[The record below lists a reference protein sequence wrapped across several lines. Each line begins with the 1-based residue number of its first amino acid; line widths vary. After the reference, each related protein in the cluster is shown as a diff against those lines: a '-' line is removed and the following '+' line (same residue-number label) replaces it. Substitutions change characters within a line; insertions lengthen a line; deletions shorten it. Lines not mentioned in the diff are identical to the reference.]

1 MASESTLEST
11 TESAADDGHVE
22 EHAQTQGEYIQHHL
36 MFLTYGKHPD
46 GHWGFAHTE
55 EEATDMGLM
64 AVHVDTMGW
73 SIALGLLFVLSFKK
87 AAEKASAA
95 TPTGFQNFVEWVY
108 EFVDQNVK
116 DTFHGKSAL
125 IAPLALTIFCWI
137 ILMNFMDLVPVDILP
152 WLAQTISGSHET
164 AFRVVPTTDPNIT
177 LGMSISVFFLIIYYS
192 IKIKGVGGFCKEL
205 AFQPFGPKMFIA
217 NLLIEVPTLLAKPV
231 SLGLRLYGN
240 LYAGE
245 LVFLLIALFG
255 IYQLPAH
262 FIWAAFHLLVVPL
275 QAFIFMML
283 TIVYLS
289 QAHEDH

>member
-1 MASESTLEST
+1 MASEAQ
-11 TESAADDGHVE
+11 TEIEHEEAGHGE
-22 EHAQTQGEYIQHHL
+22 EHTQTQGEYIQHHL
-36 MFLTYGKHPD
+36 QFLTFGKNSE
-46 GHWGFAHTE
+46 GHWALAHTE
-55 EEATDMGLM
+55 EEAGEMGFWSF
-64 AVHVDTMGW
+64 HVDTLGW
-73 SIALGLLFVLSFKK
+73 SIVLGLLFVLSFKK
-87 AAEKASAA
+87 AAEKASAEV
-95 TPTGFQNFVEWVY
+95 PTGFQNFVEWIY

-125 IAPLALTIFCWI
+125 IAPLAMTIFVWI

-177 LGMSISVFFLIIYYS
+177 LGMSISVFFLIIYYTV
-192 IKIKGVGGFCKEL
+192 KIKGASGFFKEL
-205 AFQPFGPKMFIA
+205 AFHPFGPKMFIA
-217 NLLIEVPTLLAKPV
+217 NLLIEIPTLLAKPV

-255 IYQLPAH
+255 VYQLPAH

-289 QAHEDH
+289 QACEDH

>member
-1 MASESTLEST
+1 MASEATQE
-11 TESAADDGHVE
+11 EGHEVE
-22 EHAQTQGEYIQHHL
+22 LSQTQGEYIQHHL
-36 MFLTYGKHPD
+36 QFLTYGKHPD
-46 GHWGFAHTE
+46 GHWGFAHSE
-55 EEATDMGLM
+55 EEAGEMGFM
-64 AVHVDTMGW
+64 SVHVDTLGW
-73 SIALGLLFVLSFKK
+73 SIVLGFLFVLSFKK

-95 TPTGFQNFVEWVY
+95 TPTGFQNFVEWVF
-108 EFVDQNVK
+108 EFVEQNVK
-116 DTFHGKSAL
+116 DTFHGTSSL
-125 IAPLALTIFCWI
+125 IAPLAMTIFCWV

-177 LGMSISVFFLIIYYS
+177 LGMSFSVFFLIIFYS
-192 IKIKGVGGFCKEL
+192 IKVKGTGGFLKEL
-205 AFQPFGPKMFIA
+205 AFQPFGWKMMPF

-255 IYQLPAH
+255 VYQLPAH

-289 QAHEDH
+289 QACEHH

>member
-1 MASESTLEST
+1 MASEATQDE
-11 TESAADDGHVE
+11 GHEVE
-22 EHAQTQGEYIQHHL
+22 LSQTQGEYIQHHL
-36 MFLTYGKHPD
+36 QFLTYGKHPD
-46 GHWGFAHTE
+46 GHWGLAHSE
-55 EEATDMGLM
+55 EEAGDMGFM
-64 AVHVDTMGW
+64 SVHVDTLGW
-73 SIALGLLFVLSFKK
+73 SIVLGLLFVLSFKK

-95 TPTGFQNFVEWVY
+95 TPTGFQNFVEWVF
-108 EFVDQNVK
+108 EFVEQNVK
-116 DTFHGKSAL
+116 DTFHGTNSL
-125 IAPLALTIFCWI
+125 IAPLALTIFCWV

-177 LGMSISVFFLIIYYS
+177 LGMSFSVFFLIIFYS
-192 IKIKGVGGFCKEL
+192 IKVKGTGGFLKEL
-205 AFQPFGPKMFIA
+205 AFQPFGWKMMPF

-255 IYQLPAH
+255 VYQLPAH
-262 FIWAAFHLLVVPL
+262 FIWAAFHLLIVPL

-289 QAHEDH
+289 QACEHH